1 MAVSSLLSKGAVKLF
16 HGAKKDFTSF
26 DSRYATETAFGRG
39 FSFTPDKKVAESY
52 ARIKPSQLK
61 KLYGKKYLGAAIE
74 RKREGEPLLYQVE
87 ANLKDNETLIVRKN
101 FSDQN
106 EQVQK
111 KLKTL
116 IEEENINI
124 DDLDLDKPKFW
135 RQILNITE
143 KDADELF
150 SKYGIKGSIKDARGS
165 SIKQVGGELEY
176 TIYDP
181 SILKIVDKMF
191 LDKNKKYKGGEMKKN
206 KKRMQYAEGSML
218 TPPEMQ
224 AELAAMEKAEAPIE
238 DTYSNIPE
246 DEIAETLASQK
257 PDAEMEETYQEFILD
272 QALNPEEQEFLMGA
286 LQQSPELTEVFDKI
300 LTVSSEFSGAGAVKG
315 IGTGT
320 SDSIPARLSDG
331 EFVITAKATEY
342 IGAQNLQR
350 IMDEAERA
358 YDEQNG
364 INNGEAT

>member
-26 DSRYATETAFGRG
+26 DSRYATETAFGKG

-61 KLYGKKYLGAAIE
+61 KLYGKKYLDAAIE

-101 FSDQN
+101 FSNQN

-116 IEEENINI
+116 IKEENINI

-191 LDKNKKYKGGEMKKN
+191 LDKKKKYKGGEMKKD
-206 KKRMQYAEGSML
+206 KFKVKYAEGSLL
-218 TPPEMQ
+218 TPLEMESQ
-224 AELAAMEKAEAPIE
+224 KPI
-238 DTYSNIPE
+238 DTYDNIPE
-246 DEIAETLASQK
+246 DELAEAMASQK

-286 LQQSPELTEVFDKI
+286 LEQSPELTEVFDKI
-300 LTVSSEFSGAGAVKG
+300 LTVSSEFSGAGAVEG
-315 IGTGT
+315 MGTGV

-342 IGAQNLQR
+342 IGANNLQR

-358 YDEQNG
+358 YDEQRG
-364 INNGEAT
+364 INSEAT